1 MSDADEREAAE
12 ARLRQEYAETTDRL
26 RATTADFEAM
36 VEASA
41 GSNADDEHDPEGA
54 TIAFE
59 RSQLAAVIDQLRTR
73 LIDVEAA
80 LARVEDGSYGVCEG
94 CDGQIAAQR
103 LEARPTA
110 RTCIRCASRASV

>member
-1 MSDADEREAAE
+1 MDDPHARLERE
-12 ARLRQEYAETTDRL
+12 RAETLHRL
-26 RATTADFEAM
+26 GLLTRQFDEVVAAAQD
-36 VEASA
+36 
-41 GSNADDEHDPEGA
+41 SNADDEHDPEGA

-94 CDGQIAAQR
+94 CGGQIAAQR